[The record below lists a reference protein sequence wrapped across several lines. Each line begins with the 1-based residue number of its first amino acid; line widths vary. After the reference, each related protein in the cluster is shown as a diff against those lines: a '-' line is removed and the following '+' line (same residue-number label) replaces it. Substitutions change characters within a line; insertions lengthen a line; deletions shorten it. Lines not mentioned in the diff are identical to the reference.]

1 MSRYYGR
8 GQSFA
13 DTSSNITPRHQATRE
28 KLLNYVQESA
38 RKRMY
43 CEDDV
48 LQYYRKFICLSIPLV
63 HTGHLSEVERDAAF
77 WCGFHPKDRSR
88 LRSPLLAKYPY
99 QLDDDP
105 FPFADVL
112 SCARAAFAY
121 RDPFPSWPQEE
132 PFKPR
137 NVRAEPPVVK
147 HVPRDTYGFRIAP
160 RPIASNAETAPS
172 KLFSPWQLT
181 TDPQLHFPSSLSRS
195 ELPDTPETARMPLT
209 PPFSSISPTDSERLQ
224 PATDVQPK
232 NELEP
237 TFTSPS
243 SLPHH
248 IPSSY
253 SFAPSATDDNSEL
266 TFMPAASLVSSV
278 VLESPPS
285 PMRWT
290 TEDLLKREPVRTPSI
305 IPVSLSL
312 PSTLSLAS
320 SSAGNVPEIEPE
332 IVSPDI
338 RLLSPSSPIISESQ
352 PAHAHSPTNGQPEAV
367 SASVSSQA
375 SLPLISPASPRTP
388 LLPFSFTKGISG
400 LLFVPPAPAPRS
412 VSLAALT
419 PSSPKPSLS
428 TPSSFEIPSPKLAS
442 SPNAL
447 SPPPDPF
454 LAPLALPL
462 TLETSPSISTPGLLS
477 VSHAPS
483 DLPPAT
489 LSPSLVLSDLE
500 LKSTP
505 ASLLDSDTVS
515 LSFPECLPSS
525 SSGINLPLPAPL
537 KFSPSAPV
545 SPLPL
550 PIDFTILTPP
560 GLLRLSPN
568 VPITPPSL
576 SPLEVTTF
584 SPISPPLE
592 ALPDVLFSS
601 PPAPSTQ
608 SICRKPIPADSTHSP
623 LQVVFCSPS
632 LSGPDPAYVDFAFPL
647 SIPAISVSDL
657 VKTLSSQ
664 THEFSSKDEDLAGSR
679 SDAAKPRDAFAYQ
692 FQREQYTLH
701 PPCFVFDPGGLA
713 SALDLT
719 HEYAFE
725 RSPRPPSASITESSI
740 TAPSRVRQAQRR
752 NSHASS
758 PAVFATPLQTDLC
771 ALYVNRLRPAS
782 LLRALPF
789 IACRRTLLV
798 PLFVPHL
805 MPSLFPF
812 SRRIAVSPRAVS
824 GPSTALPYIP
834 LSPLLSSPPLHYF
847 PPHLPRLLRPRS
859 NSLARA
865 DAHQRKLKTR
875 GSLITTHDTPV
886 PTLVHADILTIFTAE
901 TPEKLARRSL
911 TGDGQDFDPPGDVRI
926 ARALAPKSYIFGIFD
941 LGPASRGQLPF
952 RIRVLTASRLAID
965 HHIPLPSFHLPRT
978 HTHTLSLSLLPLARP
993 PLVAV
998 DRRRHPKTLPSPS
1011 YAGRAFPRLMSSM
1024 SSSLSAAFG
1033 HPQDAVGARA
1043 PPLDSEEESYCHNAF
1058 RFPCIASPIRTVCL
1072 SRSSPRSA
1080 SRLMPPPFP
1089 ILLLLLPFLP
1099 G

>member
-1 MSRYYGR
+1 MSRYYEYR
-8 GQSFA
+8 QSFV
-13 DTSSNITPRHQATRE
+13 DTSSSTTPRHQATRE

-121 RDPFPSWPQEE
+121 RDSFPSWPQEE

-147 HVPRDTYGFRIAP
+147 HVLRDTYGFRIAP
-160 RPIASNAETAPS
+160 RAIASNAETAPS

-181 TDPQLHFPSSLSRS
+181 TDPQLHFPSLSRS
-195 ELPDTPETARMPLT
+195 ELPHTPETARMPLT

-224 PATDVQPK
+224 PATDVQPQ

-237 TFTSPS
+237 TFTSLS

-253 SFAPSATDDNSEL
+253 SFAPSATDDDSEL
-266 TFMPAASLVSSV
+266 TFIPAASSVSSV

-290 TEDLLKREPVRTPSI
+290 TEDHLEREPVHTPSI

-320 SSAGNVPEIEPE
+320 PSAGYVPEIEPE
-332 IVSPDI
+332 IASPDI
-338 RLLSPSSPIISESQ
+338 RLLSPSSPIVSESQ

-388 LLPFSFTKGISG
+388 LLPFSFTNGVSE

-412 VSLAALT
+412 ASLTALT

-477 VSHAPS
+477 VSHASS
-483 DLPPAT
+483 DLPPAS
-489 LSPSLVLSDLE
+489 LSPSLVLDDLGLE
-500 LKSTP
+500 STP
-505 ASLLDSDTVS
+505 APVVTVLLSSPERPPSS
-515 LSFPECLPSS
+515 LSCVELPPSV
-525 SSGINLPLPAPL
+525 PL
-537 KFSPSAPV
+537 KYTPSVLV
-545 SPLPL
+545 SPRHSS
-550 PIDFTILTPP
+550 TILTLPS
-560 GLLRLSPN
+560 LLRLSPN
-568 VPITPPSL
+568 GLITPPSP

-584 SPISPPLE
+584 GPISPPLE
-592 ALPDVLFSS
+592 VPPNDLISPYSPLSLPPQRPPGLTLIASQVSTLLESS

-608 SICRKPIPADSTHSP
+608 SIYRKPIPADSTHSP

-632 LSGPDPAYVDFAFPL
+632 LSGPDPAYVDSAFPL
-647 SIPAISVSDL
+647 PIPDLSVSDL
-657 VKTLSSQ
+657 VKTLS
-664 THEFSSKDEDLAGSR
+664 THAHELWSKHEDLAGSL
-679 SDAAKPRDAFAYQ
+679 SDVAKSRDAFAYQ
-692 FQREQYTLH
+692 FQRGQYTPHL
-701 PPCFVFDPGGLA
+701 PSFVFDPGGL
-713 SALDLT
+713 ALDLT
-719 HEYAFE
+719 HEYAFD
-725 RSPRPPSASITESSI
+725 RNSRIRGASSTASSF
-740 TAPSRVRQAQRR
+740 TVLTTPSRVHQVKILALVFRSAPTPSVNDDITNTPPPLPSLPRPCDPIPAPFTSIVYAPPR
-752 NSHASS
+752 SFEPSHSS
-758 PAVFATPLQTDLC
+758 LAGVPSSC
-771 ALYVNRLRPAS
+771 SSSCPAS
-782 LLRALPF
+782 CPPSF
-789 IACRRTLLV
+789 LLV
-798 PLFVPHL
+798 EESAFRH
-805 MPSLFPF
+805 
-812 SRRIAVSPRAVS
+812 A
-824 GPSTALPYIP
+824 PY
-834 LSPLLSSPPLHYF
+834 LD
-847 PPHLPRLLRPRS
+847 PRLLHHVDLFRYHHHSSLSSLTDVPSSCPPSFPLVDESPFPHAPYLDPRLLCHICPFRPYLLILPFFT
-859 NSLARA
+859 SLLISLVFFALAALTSVLPSSLPLWPSSTHTTRV
-865 DAHQRKLKTR
+865 DDRQRKSKTR
-875 GSLITTHDTPV
+875 GALITTHDTPI

-901 TPEKLARRSL
+901 TPAKLARRSL
-911 TGDGQDFDPPGDVRI
+911 TGDGQDFDPRE
-926 ARALAPKSYIFGIFD
+926 
-941 LGPASRGQLPF
+941 
-952 RIRVLTASRLAID
+952 
-965 HHIPLPSFHLPRT
+965 
-978 HTHTLSLSLLPLARP
+978 
-993 PLVAV
+993 
-998 DRRRHPKTLPSPS
+998 
-1011 YAGRAFPRLMSSM
+1011 M
-1024 SSSLSAAFG
+1024 
-1033 HPQDAVGARA
+1033 
-1043 PPLDSEEESYCHNAF
+1043 
-1058 RFPCIASPIRTVCL
+1058 
-1072 SRSSPRSA
+1072 
-1080 SRLMPPPFP
+1080 
-1089 ILLLLLPFLP
+1089 
-1099 G
+1099 